1 MIQQHSHQ
9 PIQQTQNQHPKVLIN
24 IILINSNETKI
35 LFVKKRNK
43 SYWELLGHVLEYG
56 ETFEQRIKEIMSE
69 TTLKLGENIYDTVK
83 YICSFNAV
91 DYEKKRHF
99 VELIY
104 AIKISEGKMVYV
116 DENIFK
122 FWKWMTIDDI
132 KNDNLF
138 FGFDIFIEKYKIKE
152 IKDILKINSV

>member
-1 MIQQHSHQ
+1 MAQKEQE
-9 PIQQTQNQHPKVLIN
+9 NRHPKVLIN

-35 LFVKKRNK
+35 LFVKRRNK

-69 TTLKLGENIYDTVK
+69 TTLKLGENIYDKVK

-91 DYEKKRHF
+91 DIERKRHF
-99 VELIY
+99 VELNY
-104 AIKISEGKMVYV
+104 AIKIDEGKMVYV
-116 DENIFK
+116 DETKFK

>member
-1 MIQQHSHQ
+1 MAQKEQE
-9 PIQQTQNQHPKVLIN
+9 TRHPKVLIN

-35 LFVKKRNK
+35 LFVKRRNK

-69 TTLKLGENIYDTVK
+69 TTLKLGENIYDKVK

-91 DYEKKRHF
+91 DIERKRHF
-99 VELIY
+99 VELNY
-104 AIKISEGKMVYV
+104 AIKIDEGKMVYV
-116 DENIFK
+116 DETKFK

>member
-1 MIQQHSHQ
+1 MAQKEQE
-9 PIQQTQNQHPKVLIN
+9 NRHPKVLIN

-35 LFVKKRNK
+35 LFVKRRNK

-69 TTLKLGENIYDTVK
+69 TTLKLGENIYDKVK

-91 DYEKKRHF
+91 DIERKRHF
-99 VELIY
+99 VELNY
-104 AIKISEGKMVYV
+104 AIKIDEGKMVYV
-116 DENIFK
+116 DETKFK

-138 FGFDIFIEKYKIKE
+138 FGFDISGLF
-152 IKDILKINSV
+152 

>member
-1 MIQQHSHQ
+1 MAQKEQE
-9 PIQQTQNQHPKVLIN
+9 NRHPKVLIN

-35 LFVKKRNK
+35 LFVKRRNK

-69 TTLKLGENIYDTVK
+69 TTLKLGENIYDKVK

-91 DYEKKRHF
+91 DIERKRHF
-99 VELIY
+99 VELNY
-104 AIKISEGKMVYV
+104 AIKIDEGKMVYV
-116 DENIFK
+116 DETKFK
-122 FWKWMTIDDI
+122 FWKWMTIYDI

-138 FGFDIFIEKYKIKE
+138 FGFDIFIEKFKIKE